1 MSSYWISCDDVI
13 TKERKHFEVDHS
25 VYVYIRQ
32 LEHKLNRAELSL
44 ENEKDAGYEER
55 KERYERVMAGHRSQF
70 EFNDEFGDMK
80 ELQSG
85 IALCDRR

>member
-1 MSSYWISCDDVI
+1 MNSYWISCDDVI

-32 LEHKLNRAELSL
+32 LEHKLSRAELSL
-44 ENEKDAGYEER
+44 ENEKDAGLGAQA
-55 KERYERVMAGHRSQF
+55 MAGHWNGYKF